1 MPKPTSLT
9 PVPDIIRDK
18 ERASSAFAKLN
29 KVIQR
34 SAEEALFPG
43 LEKISSD
50 PGNALIEGADEKLY
64 VESTGVP
71 VDFLAIYNLSKN

>member
-34 SAEEALFPG
+34 SAEEAAYPG
-43 LEKISSD
+43 VEKISTD
-50 PGNALIEGADEKLY
+50 PNNALIEGGDEKLY